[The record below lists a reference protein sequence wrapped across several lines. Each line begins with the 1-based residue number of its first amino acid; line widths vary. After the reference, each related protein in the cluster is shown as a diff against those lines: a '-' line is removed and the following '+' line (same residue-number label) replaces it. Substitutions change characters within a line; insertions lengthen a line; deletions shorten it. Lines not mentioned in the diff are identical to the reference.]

1 MLLLSL
7 LRSREAALSRSFGLG
22 DQRLEQ
28 VVLLRPVALVHVHQP
43 ALVEGAD
50 DGGVFLGQ
58 LLLKPAKKD
67 ALNVIPN
74 VADMPAVRTVVGV
87 LKEGTHL

>member
-7 LRSREAALSRSFGLG
+7 LRSREAALSGSFGLG
-22 DQRLEQ
+22 NQRLEQ

-43 ALVEGAD
+43 ALMEGAD

-58 LLLKPAKKD
+58 ALIEPAKED
-67 ALNVIPN
+67 ALNLIPDF
-74 VADMPAVRTVVGV
+74 ADMPAVRAVVGV
-87 LKEGTHL
+87 LETD